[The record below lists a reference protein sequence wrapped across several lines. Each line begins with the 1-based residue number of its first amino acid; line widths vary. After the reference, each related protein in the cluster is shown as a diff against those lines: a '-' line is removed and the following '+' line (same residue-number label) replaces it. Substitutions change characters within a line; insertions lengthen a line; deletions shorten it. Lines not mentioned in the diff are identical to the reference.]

1 MEGLSCTELANFML
15 DNGISESVIDNFVTN
30 EVTGECCIQ
39 LTEMEMKE
47 LAPKIGDRVKLRQ
60 LITKHKEVNK
70 QITVISL
77 IFHSL
82 SNMTLLDWSGSTREQ
97 HPGTDFLCFT
107 FINSCSTL
115 VQIA

>member
-1 MEGLSCTELANFML
+1 MKADRILHLQQLAMEGLSCTELVDFML

-70 QITVISL
+70 
-77 IFHSL
+77 
-82 SNMTLLDWSGSTREQ
+82 
-97 HPGTDFLCFT
+97 
-107 FINSCSTL
+107 
-115 VQIA
+115 

>member
-1 MEGLSCTELANFML
+1 MKADRILHLQQLVMEGLSCTELADFML

-30 EVTGECCIQ
+30 KVTGECCIQ

-70 QITVISL
+70 
-77 IFHSL
+77 
-82 SNMTLLDWSGSTREQ
+82 
-97 HPGTDFLCFT
+97 
-107 FINSCSTL
+107 
-115 VQIA
+115 

>member
-1 MEGLSCTELANFML
+1 MEGLLCTELADFML

-60 LITKHKEVNK
+60 LITKHNEVNK
-70 QITVISL
+70 
-77 IFHSL
+77 
-82 SNMTLLDWSGSTREQ
+82 
-97 HPGTDFLCFT
+97 
-107 FINSCSTL
+107 
-115 VQIA
+115 

>member
-1 MEGLSCTELANFML
+1 MKADRILHLQQLAMEGLLCTELADFML

-70 QITVISL
+70 
-77 IFHSL
+77 
-82 SNMTLLDWSGSTREQ
+82 
-97 HPGTDFLCFT
+97 
-107 FINSCSTL
+107 
-115 VQIA
+115 

>member
-1 MEGLSCTELANFML
+1 ML
-15 DNGISESVIDNFVTN
+15 DNEISESVIDNFVIN

-70 QITVISL
+70 
-77 IFHSL
+77 
-82 SNMTLLDWSGSTREQ
+82 
-97 HPGTDFLCFT
+97 
-107 FINSCSTL
+107 
-115 VQIA
+115 

>member
-1 MEGLSCTELANFML
+1 MEGLLCTELADFML

-70 QITVISL
+70 
-77 IFHSL
+77 
-82 SNMTLLDWSGSTREQ
+82 
-97 HPGTDFLCFT
+97 
-107 FINSCSTL
+107 
-115 VQIA
+115 